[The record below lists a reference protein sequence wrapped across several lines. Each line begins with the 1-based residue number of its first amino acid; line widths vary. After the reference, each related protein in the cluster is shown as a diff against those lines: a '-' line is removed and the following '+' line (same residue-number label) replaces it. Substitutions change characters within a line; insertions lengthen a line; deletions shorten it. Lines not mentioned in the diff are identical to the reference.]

1 MKNIILYSFFILFI
15 SSAFK
20 PDTPPA
26 SADVILTH
34 AIAKAKKEKKYVF
47 VLFHASWC
55 GWCHKMDDSMNDP
68 EIKAYFEKSYIIEHL
83 TVLESKGKENLEN
96 PGAAEL
102 LKKYKSDGFGIPVWF
117 IFDTNGKLIVDS
129 HLRPKGT
136 GLEVKGQNIIGCPAS
151 KEEVKAFTDALK
163 KTSKLNDAELAKIA
177 ERFRKNDPKY
187 KG

>member
-1 MKNIILYSFFILFI
+1 MKTIFEETIPMPNNDRGKQLFE
-15 SSAFK
+15 AENRLHYNTHFK
-20 PDTPPA
+20 T
-26 SADVILTH
+26 
-34 AIAKAKKEKKYVF
+34 
-47 VLFHASWC
+47 
-55 GWCHKMDDSMNDP
+55 
-68 EIKAYFEKSYIIEHL
+68 
-83 TVLESKGKENLEN
+83 TVLRFGGLIGEDRHPIKFLAGKENLEN

-117 IFDTNGKLIVDS
+117 IFDANGKLIVDS
-129 HLRPKGT
+129 HLRPEGT